1 LHYNFGMEKTPKRGA
16 PPKPPELRKAAA
28 LPIRLTDSE
37 RADCEAAAEL
47 DGLKLSA
54 WARKTLTSAA
64 KRRISKA

>member
-1 LHYNFGMEKTPKRGA
+1 METTPKRGA
-16 PPKPPELRKAAA
+16 PVKPPELRKAAA
-28 LPIRLTDSE
+28 LPIRLTEGE

-64 KRRISKA
+64 KREAKEA